1 MLPKEY
7 RIEDAQNII
16 GSISQ
21 NLANLQMGDSFSKA
35 IDAMLDCTNNNNKL
49 ITTGMGKA
57 GIAMQKFSS
66 ILRSVRF
73 PSCYIHPGDSS
84 HGDLGIISKGDIL
97 FVASTSG
104 KTKEVLDTIY
114 LSKNLGVRNV
124 IGLTSHPDSPIR
136 EKADIVIDMGEIK
149 EAGYLHI
156 APTSSIIVMLAIT
169 DCLALICAKEREI
182 TFDDYAQCHHSGY
195 LGQVARSKSTS
206 SYAKIIDE
214 VNGLTS
220 TL

>member
-1 MLPKEY
+1 MADSKY
-7 RIEDAQNII
+7 RIEDGKNII
-16 GSISQ
+16 TSVCRTLLNIKLSQ
-21 NLANLQMGDSFSKA
+21 SFSDA
-35 IDAMLDCTNNNNKL
+35 IDIMLKCSDGDGKM

-66 ILRSVRF
+66 ILRSVSF
-73 PSCYIHPGDSS
+73 PSVYIHPGESS
-84 HGDLGIISKGDIL
+84 HGDLGIIGKSDVL

-104 KTKEVLDTIY
+104 KTREVLETID
-114 LSKNLGVRNV
+114 LAKNIGVAKV

-136 EKADIVIDMGEIK
+136 EMADVVIDMGEIK

-156 APTSSIIVMLAIT
+156 APTTSIMVMLAIT

-182 TFDDYAQCHHSGY
+182 TFDDYAKCHHSGY

-206 SYAKIIDE
+206 STKPLENIDA
-214 VNGLTS
+214 LT
-220 TL
+220 TNL

>member
-1 MLPKEY
+1 MANKKY
-7 RIEDAQNII
+7 RIEDAHHVIESMCQSLSNIK
-16 GSISQ
+16 
-21 NLANLQMGDSFSKA
+21 LGDSFSEA
-35 IDAMLDCTNNNNKL
+35 IDIMVQCVENDGKV

-57 GIAMQKFSS
+57 GIAMQKFTA
-66 ILRSVRF
+66 ILRSVSC
-73 PSCYIHPGDSS
+73 PSVYIHPGEAS
-84 HGDLGIISKGDIL
+84 HGDLGVISKSDVL

-104 KTKEVLDTIY
+104 QTREVLETTNLAKHIGV
-114 LSKNLGVRNV
+114 SKV

-136 EKADIVIDMGEIK
+136 NVADVVLDMGETK

-156 APTSSIIVMLAIT
+156 APTSSILVMLAIT

-182 TFDDYAQCHHSGY
+182 TFDDYAKCHHSGY

-206 SYAKIIDE
+206 SYNTTKQVDD
-214 VNGLTS
+214 LTS

>member
-1 MLPKEY
+1 MATKKY
-7 RIEDAQNII
+7 RIEDGHHII
-16 GSISQ
+16 ESISQ
-21 NLANLQMGDSFSKA
+21 SLLNIKLDDSFSEA
-35 IDAMLDCTNNNNKL
+35 IDLMIKCNENNGKI

-66 ILRSVRF
+66 ILRSVSF
-73 PSCYIHPGDSS
+73 PSVYIHPGESS
-84 HGDLGIISKGDIL
+84 HGDLGIICPDDIL

-104 KTKEVLDTIY
+104 MTREVLETIE
-114 LSKNLGVRNV
+114 LAKHIGVAKV
-124 IGLTSHPDSPIR
+124 IGVTSHPDSPIR
-136 EKADIVIDMGEIK
+136 DKADVTIDMGVIK

-156 APTSSIIVMLAIT
+156 APTSSIIVMTAIT

-182 TFDDYAQCHHSGY
+182 TFDDYAKCHHSGY

-206 SYAKIIDE
+206 SYKHDIPVDDI
-214 VNGLTS
+214 TS